1 MTSRWLPLESNPD
14 VMNKFLHN
22 GGVPSEWGIV
32 DVIDL
37 DALQSV
43 PQPVVAVLLLF
54 PGGEKYEEYVKQEAE
69 RIQSEG
75 QTVSEDVYFMNQV
88 IKNACGT
95 IALVHSIAN
104 NTDKIKLD
112 EESVLQHFIE
122 QTKDLSPD
130 ARGRNLENYDDIVAL
145 HEASAQ
151 EGQTE
156 APDADQDANLHFVTF
171 VCVDGNLYELDGRKS
186 EPINHGSTSDE
197 TLLEDASK
205 ICKNFMERDP
215 ENVNFTVLA
224 LTGRIQDE

>member
-1 MTSRWLPLESNPD
+1 MTSTRWLPLESNPD
-14 VMNKFLHN
+14 VMNKFLHD

-54 PGGEKYEEYVKQEAE
+54 PGGDQYESFCQEEAE
-69 RIQSEG
+69 RIQSDG
-75 QTVSEDVYFMNQV
+75 QTVSDGIYFMNQV

-95 IALVHSIAN
+95 IALIHSIAN
-104 NTDKIKLD
+104 NADKIQMD
-112 EESVLQHFIE
+112 EESVLKRFID
-122 QTKDLSPD
+122 QTRDLPPEE
-130 ARGRNLENYDDIVAL
+130 RGQELEKFDDIVAL

-156 APDADQDANLHFVTF
+156 APDAEEDVNLHFVTF
-171 VCVDGNLYELDGRKS
+171 VCIDGNLYELDGRKS
-186 EPINHGSTSDE
+186 VPINHGSCSDE

-205 ICKNFMERDP
+205 VCKSFMERDP

-224 LTGRIQDE
+224 LTSVEA